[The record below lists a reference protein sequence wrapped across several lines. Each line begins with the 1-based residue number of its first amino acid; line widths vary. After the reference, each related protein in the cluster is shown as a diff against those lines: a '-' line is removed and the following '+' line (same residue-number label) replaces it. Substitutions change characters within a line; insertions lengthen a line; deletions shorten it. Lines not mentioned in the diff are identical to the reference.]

1 MQQTRVNLDHTGK
14 RNEFVEDMRLHY
26 PAVHEREILVQ
37 TALPIQPIANNAVRL
52 AVEFPLSESYILR
65 LRLKSSINITV
76 AGLGFVDL
84 SLACLLSKHNDVV
97 VIDINEHRVAEINNG
112 ISPLRIPASRH
123 IWQIAPL
130 PACGNGLCR
139 GVRKR

>member
-1 MQQTRVNLDHTGK
+1 
-14 RNEFVEDMRLHY
+14 MRLHY
-26 PAVHEREILVQ
+26 PAVHERESLVQ
-37 TALPIQPIANNAVRL
+37 TATPIRSIANNAERL
-52 AVEFPLSESYILR
+52 VIEYPLSESYIR
-65 LRLKSSINITV
+65 LCWESSINITV
-76 AGLGFVDL
+76 EGLGYVDL
-84 SLACLLSKHNDVV
+84 SLARLLSKHNDVV

-130 PACGNGLCR
+130 PACDNGLRR